1 MDSKQIDRRII
12 RTKQGIQEAL
22 TELLEKKSI
31 DKISVKEITDIAGI
45 NRGTFYLH
53 YVDKYD
59 LMEKS
64 INQLMIEISETG
76 FNILNLAQRNIH
88 SELSRKKLI
97 DEFTTLFKYIQKNS
111 RLIKSLTNE
120 NSSYSFH
127 HKFNEL
133 LKDRLI
139 AKLGSRQ
146 KNVPAIYIVSAFS
159 YSIQGIIRTWLE
171 SGMEETVDMMGE
183 YTFNILECY
192 LKD

>member
-1 MDSKQIDRRII
+1 MDTKQIDRRII

-76 FNILNLAQRNIH
+76 SNILNLAQRNIH
-88 SELSRKKLI
+88 SELSRKKLV

-139 AKLGSRQ
+139 AKLGPKQ
-146 KNVPAIYIVSAFS
+146 KDVPAIYIVSAFS

-171 SGMEETVDMMGE
+171 SGMEDTADMMGE

>member
-64 INQLMIEISETG
+64 MNQLMIEISETG

>member
-1 MDSKQIDRRII
+1 MDTKQIDRRII

-31 DKISVKEITDIAGI
+31 NKISVKEITDIAGI

-76 FNILNLAQRNIH
+76 SNILNLAQRNIH
-88 SELSRKKLI
+88 SELSRKKLV

-139 AKLGSRQ
+139 AKLGPKQ
-146 KNVPAIYIVSAFS
+146 KDVPAIYIVSAFS

-171 SGMEETVDMMGE
+171 SGMEDTADMMGE
-183 YTFNILECY
+183 YSFNILECY

>member
-1 MDSKQIDRRII
+1 MDTKQIDRRII

-31 DKISVKEITDIAGI
+31 NKISVKEITDIAGI

-76 FNILNLAQRNIH
+76 SNILNLAQRHIH
-88 SELSRKKLI
+88 SELSRKKLVN
-97 DEFTTLFKYIQKNS
+97 EFTTLFKYIQKNS

-139 AKLGSRQ
+139 AKLGPKQ
-146 KNVPAIYIVSAFS
+146 KDVPAIYIVSAFS

-171 SGMEETVDMMGE
+171 SGMEDTADMMGE

>member
-1 MDSKQIDRRII
+1 MDTKQIDRRII

-31 DKISVKEITDIAGI
+31 NKISVKEITDIAGI

-76 FNILNLAQRNIH
+76 SNILNLAQRNIH
-88 SELSRKKLI
+88 SELSRKKLV

-139 AKLGSRQ
+139 AKLGPKQ
-146 KNVPAIYIVSAFS
+146 KDVPAIYIVSAFS

-171 SGMEETVDMMGE
+171 SGMEDTADMMGE

>member
-1 MDSKQIDRRII
+1 MDTKQIDRRII

-31 DKISVKEITDIAGI
+31 NKISVKEITDIAGI

-76 FNILNLAQRNIH
+76 SNILNLAQRNIH
-88 SELSRKKLI
+88 SELSRKKLVN
-97 DEFTTLFKYIQKNS
+97 EFTTLFKYIQKNS

-139 AKLGSRQ
+139 AKLGPKQ
-146 KNVPAIYIVSAFS
+146 KDVPAIYIVSAFS

-171 SGMEETVDMMGE
+171 SGMEDTADMMGE

>member
-1 MDSKQIDRRII
+1 MDTKQIDSRII

-31 DKISVKEITDIAGI
+31 NKISVKEITDIAGI

-76 FNILNLAQRNIH
+76 SNILNLAQRNIH
-88 SELSRKKLI
+88 SELSRKKLVN
-97 DEFTTLFKYIQKNS
+97 EFTTLFKYIQKNS

-139 AKLGSRQ
+139 AKLGPKQ
-146 KNVPAIYIVSAFS
+146 KDVPAIYIVSAFS

-171 SGMEETVDMMGE
+171 SGMEDTADMMGE

>member
-1 MDSKQIDRRII
+1 MDTKQIDRRII

-76 FNILNLAQRNIH
+76 SNILNLAQRNIH
-88 SELSRKKLI
+88 SELSRKKLVN
-97 DEFTTLFKYIQKNS
+97 EFTTLFKYIQKNS

-139 AKLGSRQ
+139 AKLGPKQ
-146 KNVPAIYIVSAFS
+146 KDVPAIYIVSAFS

-171 SGMEETVDMMGE
+171 SEMEDTADMMGE

>member
-1 MDSKQIDRRII
+1 MDTKQIDRRII

-31 DKISVKEITDIAGI
+31 NKISVKEITDIAGI

-76 FNILNLAQRNIH
+76 SNILNLAQRHIH
-88 SELSRKKLI
+88 SELSRKKLV

-139 AKLGSRQ
+139 AKLGPKQ
-146 KNVPAIYIVSAFS
+146 KDVPAIYIVSAFS

-171 SGMEETVDMMGE
+171 SGMEDTADMMGE

>member
-1 MDSKQIDRRII
+1 MDTKQIDRRII

-76 FNILNLAQRNIH
+76 SNILNLAQRHIH
-88 SELSRKKLI
+88 SELSRKKLV

-139 AKLGSRQ
+139 AKLGPKQ
-146 KNVPAIYIVSAFS
+146 KDVPAIYIVSAFS

-171 SGMEETVDMMGE
+171 SGMEDTADMMGE